1 MDRTRVAAG
10 APRGTGPADERGP
23 AGDHQRAGVPGADG
37 VPVAATAARLPRLDG
52 GPLLLRCVDPGRDL
66 GSSEPAPGG
75 TGAAEARAAG
85 PTYGGAHRQSK
96 CEDHRGRRGARLPW
110 GEKMCGGASG
120 TSWWTPK
127 GICLLCWSRPRIG
140 GIRTGRAGGFGGG
153 ASGGPNDQSAG
164 PTLGEG

>member
-10 APRGTGPADERGP
+10 APRGTGPAGERGR
-23 AGDHQRAGVPGADG
+23 AGDHQRAAVPGADG

-85 PTYGGAHRQSK
+85 PTHGGAHRQSK
-96 CEDHRGRRGARLPW
+96 CEDDRGRRRARLRR
-110 GEKMCGGASG
+110 GEKRGGGANG
-120 TSWWTPK
+120 TSWGTPE
-127 GICLLCWSRPRIG
+127 GIVWP
-140 GIRTGRAGGFGGG
+140 
-153 ASGGPNDQSAG
+153 
-164 PTLGEG
+164 